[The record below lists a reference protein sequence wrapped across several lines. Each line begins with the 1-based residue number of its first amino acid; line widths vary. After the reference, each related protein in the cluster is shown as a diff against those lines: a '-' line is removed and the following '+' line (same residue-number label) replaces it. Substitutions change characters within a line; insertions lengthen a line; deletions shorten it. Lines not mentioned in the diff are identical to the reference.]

1 MASDKTITLKT
12 SMTCK
17 ACVAKVRPAL
27 EAQGLVRDLQ
37 FDMNSSDKTVSFSGD
52 QNDAKKAIGVL
63 QSLGYHASVLKGPVD
78 TVAAALATP
87 TAESFKPLILIAVYL
102 IGITAIVEIN
112 SAELSLMRA
121 MNTFMGGFFVV
132 FSFFKFLD
140 LPKFADAFM
149 GYDVV
154 GRHSRLYGLC
164 YPFIEVAL
172 GTAYLLHLA
181 PLFTN
186 AATLVLMIVGN
197 IGVINVLRKKQ
208 TIQCACLGTVFNL
221 PMTKVTLFENTL
233 MLVMSLSSLS
243 IF

>member
-1 MASDKTITLKT
+1 MASEKKITLKT

-27 EAQGLVRDLQ
+27 EAQGLTRDLQ
-37 FDMNSSDKTVSFSGD
+37 FDMSSSDKTVSFAGD

-63 QSLGYHASVLKGPVD
+63 QSLGYHASLLSGPVD
-78 TVAAALATP
+78 TVGSTPATASP
-87 TAESFKPLILIAVYL
+87 ESFKPLILVAVYL
-102 IGITAIVEIN
+102 IAITAVVEIN
-112 SAELSLMRA
+112 SGNLDPMRA

-140 LPKFADAFM
+140 LQKFADAFM

-154 GRHSRLYGLC
+154 GRHSRHYGLS

-172 GTAYLLHLA
+172 GGAYLLHLA

-186 AATLVLMIVGN
+186 VATLVLMIVGN

-208 TIQCACLGTVFNL
+208 AIQCACLGTVFNL

-233 MLVMSLSSLS
+233 MAAMSLSALF
-243 IF
+243 IL